1 MYANNPQSVTVYPKL
16 LQAVNTAK
24 WDGWIYNELGGGQA
38 FFRSA
43 SQKSYL
49 TVRPKAGVEAADTSS
64 SSMWAL
70 VAAVAVIVILLVV
83 VLVRRGRRSV
93 EEV

>member
-1 MYANNPQSVTVYPKL
+1 MYPKL

-24 WDGWIYNELGGGQA
+24 WEGWIYNDLGGGQA

-49 TVRPKAGVEAADTSS
+49 TVRPKAGVEAAATSS
-64 SSMWAL
+64 TWIW
-70 VAAVAVIVILLVV
+70 AAVAAALLVV
-83 VLVRRGRRSV
+83 IVVVLLVVRGRRRAV